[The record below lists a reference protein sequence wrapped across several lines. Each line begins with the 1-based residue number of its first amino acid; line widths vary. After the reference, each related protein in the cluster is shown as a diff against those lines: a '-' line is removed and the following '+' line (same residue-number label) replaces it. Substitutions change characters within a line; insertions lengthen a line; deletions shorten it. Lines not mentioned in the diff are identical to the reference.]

1 MTSRWRRLSVQ
12 QTKESPRSG
21 VLRLRLVL
29 ALFAAMLML
38 VAAAC
43 GSDDNSKSSA
53 SSGGSSS
60 SDSNQAAK
68 GDQAAKSG
76 DTTVSAGVTDYL
88 KYVDGK
94 AGAADPSKSP
104 ITIGWVNQQGGPTD
118 IGPWATD
125 GAKLAVKWLNEKAG
139 GIGGHPVKLVT
150 CFTSTSEEQGQ
161 TCGQKMAN
169 NKDVKVIGVGAVA
182 IGSQSLN
189 ATVDGKKPMVF
200 GVSVGQGDAK
210 NTNGYALFGDGIRV
224 SGPFG
229 TYAADV
235 LHAKKAAI
243 IWPELPGIN
252 ESSQAIVDGAKK
264 KGIDV
269 KAVSYS
275 PNATDLVGPLTAAG
289 AQSADVIILN
299 SDPKGCVNVAKALK
313 QLNLKTPVLSEPLC
327 LNTDVAKALGDIPQW
342 TYGIASTLAADQTDP
357 TAKVWNTLADQM
369 GDKAKKLEP
378 WYTVA
383 FHQMLTIFQWMNKI
397 GPDKVSE
404 QTIAEQAKAFKGPQ
418 AWGAPTLQCGKYPEA
433 PAICNDQTKFFNYEG
448 KGKFTAAG
456 GWQRSPE

>member
-1 MTSRWRRLSVQ
+1 MSVQ
-12 QTKESPRSG
+12 DTVVKERFG
-21 VLRLRLVL
+21 VARLRLVL
-29 ALFAAMLML
+29 ALCAAVAML
-38 VAAAC
+38 VFAAC
-43 GSDDNSKSSA
+43 GDDEDSGGSG
-53 SSGGSSS
+53 SSGGG
-60 SDSNQAAK
+60 SDSSQSAGNE
-68 GDQAAKSG
+68 DAAKSG
-76 DTTVSAGVTDYL
+76 DTTVSAGVTDYM
-88 KYVDGK
+88 KYVGGK
-94 AGAADPSKSP
+94 PGAADPSKPP

-125 GAKLAVKWLNEKAG
+125 GAQLAVKWLNEKAG

-182 IGSQSLN
+182 IGAQSLN
-189 ATVDGKKPMVF
+189 ATVDGQKPMVF

-210 NTNGYALFGDGIRV
+210 NKNGYALFGDGIRV

-235 LHAKKAAI
+235 LKAKSAAV

-252 ESSQAIVDGAKK
+252 ESSQAIVDGAKA
-264 KGIDV
+264 KGLDV

-299 SDPKGCVNVAKALK
+299 SDPKGCVNVAKAVK
-313 QLNLKTPVLSEPLC
+313 QLNLDTPILSEPLC
-327 LNTDVAKALGDIPQW
+327 LNTQVAEALGDIPQW
-342 TYGIASTLAADQTDP
+342 TYGIASTLAADMTDP
-357 TAKVWNTLADQM
+357 TAKIWDKLANEM
-369 GDKAKKLEP
+369 GDQKKKLEP

-383 FHQMLTIFQWMNKI
+383 FHQTLTIFQWMNKI
-397 GPDKVSE
+397 GPDNITE

-448 KGKFTAAG
+448 KGKFTPAG

>member
-1 MTSRWRRLSVQ
+1 M
-12 QTKESPRSG
+12 ESKRGG

-29 ALFAAMLML
+29 ALFAAVLML
-38 VAAAC
+38 VVAAC
-43 GSDDNSKSSA
+43 GDDEDSAGGGGGGGSESSA
-53 SSGGSSS
+53 PAE
-60 SDSNQAAK
+60 DAAE
-68 GDQAAKSG
+68 SG
-76 DTTVSAGVTDYL
+76 DTTVSAGVDDYL
-88 KYVDGK
+88 EYVGGK
-94 AGAADPSKSP
+94 AGKADASKEP
-104 ITIGWVNQQGGPTD
+104 VVIGWVNQQGGPTD

-139 GIGGHPVKLVT
+139 GIGGRPVELRT

-169 NKDVKVIGVGAVA
+169 DDDIDVIGVGAVA
-182 IGSQSLN
+182 VGSQSLN
-189 ATVDGKKPMVF
+189 ATVDGQKPMVF

-210 NTNGYALFGDGIRV
+210 NENGYALFGDGIRV

-235 LHAKKAAI
+235 LKAKTAAV

-264 KGIDV
+264 KGIET
-269 KAVSYS
+269 KGVSYS

-299 SDPKGCVNVAKALK
+299 SDPKGCVNVAKAVK
-313 QLNLKTPVLSEPLC
+313 QLNLDTPIVSEPLC
-327 LNTDVAKALGDIPQW
+327 LNTTVSEALGDIPQW
-342 TYGIASTLAADQTDP
+342 TYGIASSLGGDMTDP
-357 TAKVWNTLADQM
+357 TAKIWEELGCKEM
-369 GDKAKKLEP
+369 GDPKKCHEP
-378 WYTVA
+378 WYSVA
-383 FHQMLTIFQWMNKI
+383 FHQMLTVFQWMNKA
-397 GPDKVSE
+397 GPEEISE

-418 AWGAPTLQCGKYPEA
+418 AWGAPTVECGKYPEA
-433 PAICNDQTKFFNYEG
+433 PAICNDQTKFFTYEG
-448 KGKFTAAG
+448 KGVFKPAG